1 MSPHVLDTDMLSLFQ
16 KGHPAVCQH
25 CAMAAPQSVSIS
37 VITIEEQFLGWYTR
51 GRQAKTDAE
60 LAQASEGMAAFA
72 RFIKQLTI
80 LSFTLPAI
88 ERYHQLKKMKLNVG
102 KQDLRI
108 AAIALEA
115 SAIVVTRNLRDF
127 GRVPN
132 LQLEDWSQ

>member
-1 MSPHVLDTDMLSLFQ
+1 MNAHLLDTDMLSLFQ

-25 CAMAAPQSVSIS
+25 CAAAAPQSVSIS

-51 GRQAKTDAE
+51 SRQAKTDAE
-60 LAQASEGMAAFA
+60 LAQASESMAAFA
-72 RFIKQLTI
+72 RFIRQLPI
-80 LSFTLPAI
+80 LAFTVPAI
-88 ERYHQLKKMKLNVG
+88 QRYHQLKKMKLNVG
-102 KQDLRI
+102 KNDLRI

-115 SAIVVTRNLRDF
+115 GATVVTRNLRDF